1 MTRRRGLLAAVL
13 SAVLMVLAIGLLPA
27 VSSAQ
32 DELPAALAV
41 RQVDAR
47 NPERVGVTF
56 LYTGAQGDLET
67 MSLRENGVAQK
78 VELTS
83 MVKTEQ
89 RLANVVVVDTSAS
102 MVQDGTLPAVKAAL
116 DDVVSNLRAGDTMAV
131 LSFNDTVTVE
141 TGFTTDQA
149 QLASAVDAIAAPRD
163 GKRALYDAV
172 HRAGL
177 LVTDQKNLRSD
188 PVQGNIILITDGP
201 DTASEAFGS
210 REVAAVLRSSGA
222 ALFTVN
228 LTHDEG
234 TDTGVV
240 NRLSDRAG
248 GLTVEAAD
256 AKAVPGAVGQIFDQ
270 VNGALARQYVA
281 SYASKAAQ
289 GSVEISL
296 TVGSETRKASYVV
309 GSRAV
314 GAATEFVAPAKKGFG
329 PDWLRGST
337 GLLLIVVLTALGI
350 GGMVY
355 AFASLA
361 TANDEGLSAV
371 LRPYEEG
378 VVGVDDGDKGL
389 AQTALLQRAVEITED
404 FAERQGFLVKVEAML
419 ERADLPLRA
428 AEALFFYGAGL
439 LVLGAGS
446 LFLFGFPTGFMFILL
461 LGLLPPAALSFLAG
475 KRAKKFVSLL
485 PDTLHLLSGSLR
497 AGYSLMQGVEAV
509 SQEVEEPMAK
519 ELRRVITE
527 ARLGREV
534 EDSLDGVAERM
545 ESPDFAW
552 AVMAIRIQREVG
564 GNLSEL
570 LNTVADTMVE
580 RERLRREVAALTAE
594 GKISAII
601 LGALPVG
608 LGFLMWMINP
618 EYMNPL
624 GTTGL
629 GQALLGA
636 AIVSALIGFMWM
648 KKTITIEL

>member
-1 MTRRRGLLAAVL
+1 VTRRRGLLAAILSTVL
-13 SAVLMVLAIGLLPA
+13 IFLAIGLLPT

-32 DELPAALAV
+32 EELPATLAV

-56 LYTGAQGDLET
+56 LYTGDQGDLTT
-67 MSLRENGVAQK
+67 MSLRENGVAQT
-78 VELTS
+78 VDVTRLS
-83 MVKTEQ
+83 KTEQ
-89 RLANVVVVDTSAS
+89 RLSNVVLVDTSAS
-102 MVQDGTLPAVKAAL
+102 MIQDGTLPAVKAELAKLVAAL
-116 DDVVSNLRAGDTMAV
+116 PAGDTMAV

-141 TGFTTDQA
+141 TGFTNDKG
-149 QLASAVDAIAAPRD
+149 QLEDAVQGMVAPRD

-177 LVTDQKNLRSD
+177 LLTDQKNLRTD
-188 PVQGNIILITDGP
+188 PVQANIILVTDGP
-201 DTASEAFGS
+201 DTASTANGS

-222 ALFTVN
+222 ALFTLN
-228 LTHDEG
+228 LTHDGG
-234 TDTGVV
+234 TDAGVV
-240 NRLSDRAG
+240 EGLADRAG

-256 AKAVPGAVGQIFDQ
+256 AKAIPGGFGQVKQ
-270 VNGALARQYVA
+270 ALASQYVA
-281 SYASKAAQ
+281 SYASTAKQ
-289 GSVEISL
+289 GAVEISV
-296 TVGSETRKASYVV
+296 TVGGETRKASYVA
-309 GSRAV
+309 GARSV
-314 GAATEFVAPAKKGFG
+314 GAATEYVAPSKGGIG
-329 PDWLRGST
+329 PDWLRGTT

-350 GGMVY
+350 GGLVY

-361 TANDEGLSAV
+361 TASDEGLSAV

-378 VVGVDDGDKGL
+378 VAVGDDENSGL
-389 AQTALLQRAVEITED
+389 AQTAFLQRAVELTED
-404 FAERQGFLVKVEAML
+404 FAEKQGFLVKVESML

-428 AEALFFYGAGL
+428 AEALFFYVAGII
-439 LVLGAGS
+439 VLGAGA
-446 LFLFGFPTGFMFILL
+446 LFLMGFPMGFLIVLL
-461 LGLLPPAALSFLAG
+461 LALLPPAALSFMAG
-475 KRAKKFVSLL
+475 QRGKKFVSQL

-570 LNTVADTMVE
+570 LNTVADTMVH

-608 LGFLMWMINP
+608 LGILMWMINP

-636 AIVSALIGFMWM
+636 AVVSALVGFVWM